1 MSWLNEYC
9 DTGLEPAVLAE
20 KMAMTGTE
28 VERVEVSGPPTA
40 ENFVIARVDSVE
52 KHPDADRLNV
62 CQVNTGDT
70 VRTIVCGAP
79 NVAAGQT
86 VVAALPGAD
95 QAIAE
100 AGTPSQGGG
109 LMGALGSLMGGSG
122 GIMALGSELTAAGL
136 SMGQMQTLG
145 QELFAYG
152 REKAGEDV
160 MGAIIGEIPGLS
172 QFV

>member
-1 MSWLNEYC
+1 MDELVTLIGEKVGI
-9 DTGLEPAVLAE
+9 DTALARRAVGIVLAFLQRE
-20 KMAMTGTE
+20 GPETE
-28 VERVEVSGPPTA
+28 VNA
-40 ENFVIARVDSVE
+40 
-52 KHPDADRLNV
+52 L
-62 CQVNTGDT
+62 
-70 VRTIVCGAP
+70 
-79 NVAAGQT
+79 
-86 VVAALPGAD
+86 VAALPGAD